1 MSEDLEKGGSFGW
14 LRERR
19 RSGGEGTQNMG
30 DTGVPGIGT
39 APPSV
44 PRRRRKKP
52 GKRSNPDYEQASA
65 YVRKKVRRRV
75 TQALAA
81 QEPRVDYS
89 QLVEALLIRWLDEV
103 GYPLE
108 DENSAPAEGASPL
121 GNRTPSVSS

>member
-1 MSEDLEKGGSFGW
+1 MSEEHERGGSFGW

-19 RSGGEGTQNMG
+19 RSGGEGTQNVT
-30 DTGVPGIGT
+30 DVGVPGLGT
-39 APPSV
+39 ASPSV
-44 PRRRRKKP
+44 PRRTRKKT
-52 GKRSNPDYEQASA
+52 GKRSNPEYEQASA

-108 DENSAPAEGASPL
+108 GEDGA
-121 GNRTPSVSS
+121 RA

>member
-1 MSEDLEKGGSFGW
+1 MSEDLERGGNFGW

-19 RSGGEGTQNMG
+19 RSGEERTQDMSNA
-30 DTGVPGIGT
+30 TVPGISS
-39 APPSV
+39 APPPA
-44 PRRRRKKP
+44 PRRRRKKT

-89 QLVEALLIRWLDEV
+89 QLVEALLIRWLEEV
-103 GYPLE
+103 GYSLE
-108 DENSAPAEGASPL
+108 DGDGA
-121 GNRTPSVSS
+121 

>member
-1 MSEDLEKGGSFGW
+1 MSEDLERGGSFGW

-19 RSGGEGTQNMG
+19 RSGGEGTQNTT
-30 DTGVPGIGT
+30 DFEVPGIGT
-39 APPSV
+39 APPSA
-44 PRRRRKKP
+44 PRRRRKKT
-52 GKRSNPDYEQASA
+52 GKRSNPEYEQASA

-89 QLVEALLIRWLDEV
+89 QLVEALLIRWLEEV

-108 DENSAPAEGASPL
+108 GED
-121 GNRTPSVSS
+121 SVRA

>member
-1 MSEDLEKGGSFGW
+1 MSEDVERGGSFGW

-19 RSGGEGTQNMG
+19 RSGGERAQNMS
-30 DTGVPGIGT
+30 DTVPGIGS
-39 APPSV
+39 APPYA
-44 PRRRRKKP
+44 PRRGRKKT

-75 TQALAA
+75 TQALAV

-89 QLVEALLIRWLDEV
+89 QLVEALLIRWLEEV

-108 DENSAPAEGASPL
+108 DEDGVPAYGA
-121 GNRTPSVSS
+121 VSGRS